1 MIHSTH
7 HDQKYELLYD
17 ECGLYHTVSDHYHS
31 MAHPHFHD
39 DYEIYFLV
47 QGNRKYFLAHKI
59 CDLFPG
65 DVLLVKHHEPHQ
77 ATLDSDQPY
86 ERYLLHISP
95 KMMAGLCKEYKELA
109 DFIDTRAFRVDSE
122 TFDEI
127 LRTLELLKKESEIKD
142 SVRRASIKNLVVRVL
157 LLLCRVERAPDHEV
171 PLTEKNDIRLQ
182 NSINYIVEN
191 YADPITLDQCAQI
204 AYMSPSHFSRL
215 FHKLTSMSFKEY
227 LNKLRVQKACEL
239 LRQDDCSITD
249 LAMNVGF
256 NSSSYFS
263 QVFKE
268 LTGTSPLTYRKNHA
282 DN

>member
-1 MIHSTH
+1 MIYSTH
-7 HDQKYELLYD
+7 HDQKYELFSD
-17 ECGLYHTVSDHYHS
+17 CSLYHTLSDHYRS
-31 MAHPHFHD
+31 MQSPHYHD

-47 QGNRKYFLAHKI
+47 KGNRKYFLAHKI

-65 DVLLVKHHEPHQ
+65 DVLLTNHHEPHQ
-77 ATLDSDQPY
+77 ATLESDQPY

-142 SVRRASIKNLVVRVL
+142 SISQASIKNLVARVL
-157 LLLCRVERAPDHEV
+157 LLLCRAECANDHEV

-191 YADPITLDQCAQI
+191 YADPITLEQCARI

-215 FHKLTSMSFKEY
+215 FHRLTLMSFKEY
-227 LNKLRVQKACEL
+227 LNHLRVQKACEL
-239 LRQDDCSITD
+239 LKQGDCSITD

-268 LTGTSPLTYRKNHA
+268 LTGTSPLTYRKNHT
-282 DN
+282 NH

>member
-1 MIHSTH
+1 MIRSTH
-7 HDQKYELLYD
+7 HDQKYELLSG
-17 ECGLYHTVSDHYHS
+17 ECALYHTASNHYHS
-31 MAHPHFHD
+31 MTRPHFHD

-47 QGNRKYFLAHKI
+47 KGNRKYFLANKI

-65 DVLLVKHHEPHQ
+65 DVLLTNHHEPHQ
-77 ATLDSDQPY
+77 AMLDSDQPY

-95 KMMAGLCKEYKELA
+95 KMMAGICKEHKELA

-127 LRTLELLKKESEIKD
+127 LRTLNLLKKESEIKD
-142 SVRRASIKNLVVRVL
+142 SISRASVKNLVTRVL
-157 LLLCRVERAPDHEV
+157 LLLCRVKCAPDHEV

-182 NSINYIVEN
+182 DSINYIVEN
-191 YADPITLDQCAQI
+191 FAEPLTLDQCARI

-215 FHKLTSMSFKEY
+215 FHRLTSMSFKEY
-227 LNKLRVQKACEL
+227 LNKLRVQKACEML
-239 LRQDDCSITD
+239 KQGRCSITD

-268 LTGTSPLTYRKNHA
+268 LTGTTPLAYRKNYTNH
-282 DN
+282 

>member
-1 MIHSTH
+1 MIYSTK
-7 HDQKYELLYD
+7 HDQNYELLYGD
-17 ECGLYHTVSDHYHS
+17 CGLYHTVKNYSRS
-31 MAHPHFHD
+31 MQLPHFHD

-47 QGNRKYFLAHKI
+47 KGNRKYFLANKI
-59 CDLFPG
+59 CDLSPG
-65 DVLLVKHHEPHQ
+65 DILLINHHEPHQ
-77 ATLDSDQPY
+77 ATLASDQPY
-86 ERYLLHISP
+86 ERYLLHVSC
-95 KMMAGLCKEYKELA
+95 KMMNTLCKEYKELNG
-109 DFIDTRAFRVDSE
+109 FIDTRFFRVDAE

-127 LRTLELLKKESEIKD
+127 LNTLELMRKEFHLKD
-142 SVRRASIKNLVVRVL
+142 SISQATIKNLVARVL
-157 LLLCRVERAPDHEV
+157 LLLCRAERAPNHEV

-191 YADPITLDQCAQI
+191 FADPITLEQCARI

-215 FHKLTSMSFKEY
+215 FHRLTSMSFKEY

-239 LRQDDCSITD
+239 LKQNNCSITD

-268 LTGTSPLTYRKNHA
+268 LTGTSPLTYRKQYLTK
-282 DN
+282 